1 METECSTRGLWGGV
15 HNGIW
20 TKAKNLLIKIW
31 LCACMILVC
40 SVSRS
45 FISDIEQVF
54 RQWGLARMDE
64 HGWHSIPPQKQ
75 HRKVERIEYAGRRL
89 VISLEVSGNRHSSS
103 PDSEHEWAPA
113 MWEMMDVSLDFPSV
127 AHHISRWYGTQE
139 FVLVMLDEGA
149 EGLRSQAQANLLLS
163 SVAIAVTNTG
173 W

>member
-1 METECSTRGLWGGV
+1 MS
-15 HNGIW
+15 
-20 TKAKNLLIKIW
+20 
-31 LCACMILVC
+31 LVTFL
-40 SVSRS
+40 SRS

-89 VISLEVSGNRHSSS
+89 VVSLEVSGTQGPRDPSS
-103 PDSEHEWAPA
+103 PASEDKWAPA
-113 MWEMMDVSLDFPSV
+113 MCEMMDVVLDFPSV
-127 AHHISRWYGTQE
+127 AHHISRWYGVQE
-139 FVLVMLDEGA
+139 FVLVMLDEGT

-163 SVAIAVTNTG
+163 SVSIAVANTG

>member
-1 METECSTRGLWGGV
+1 METEWVYGGV
-15 HNGIW
+15 FILVSG
-20 TKAKNLLIKIW
+20 KKQRPCLSKYG

-89 VISLEVSGNRHSSS
+89 VISLEVSGTRHSSP

-127 AHHISRWYGTQE
+127 AHHISRWYGVQE

>member
-1 METECSTRGLWGGV
+1 M
-15 HNGIW
+15 
-20 TKAKNLLIKIW
+20 
-31 LCACMILVC
+31 CACVSLFTFL
-40 SVSRS
+40 SRS

-89 VISLEVSGNRHSSS
+89 VVSLEVSGTRHPSS
-103 PDSEHEWAPA
+103 PASEDKWAPA
-113 MWEMMDVSLDFPSV
+113 MCEMMDVALDFPSV
-127 AHHISRWYGTQE
+127 AHHISRWYGVQE
-139 FVLVMLDEGA
+139 FVLVMLDEGT

-163 SVAIAVTNTG
+163 SVSIAVANTG